1 MEAKVKLLTL
11 TVFVAN
17 PREPTELE
25 AQAVARSRAAAAR
38 FPGRVELSVLDLD
51 SEEALLLGAVVS
63 PTIVVGETA
72 LAVGR
77 VPMAGQI
84 KRYLQAA
91 LDGAI

>member
-1 MEAKVKLLTL
+1 MV
-11 TVFVAN
+11 N
-17 PREPTELE
+17 PTELTEVE

-38 FPGRVELSVLDLD
+38 FSGRVELSVLDLD

-72 LAVGR
+72 IAVGQ

-91 LDGAI
+91 LDGAV